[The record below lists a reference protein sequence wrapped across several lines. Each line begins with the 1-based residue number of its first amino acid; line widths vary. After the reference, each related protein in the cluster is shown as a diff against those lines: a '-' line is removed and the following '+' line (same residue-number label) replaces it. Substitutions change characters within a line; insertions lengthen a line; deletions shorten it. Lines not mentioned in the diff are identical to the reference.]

1 MQIIRHGT
9 AGEVWQGQVWRG
21 AVRHGTAGM
30 ARRGPAGH
38 GKVRHGWRGAARLG
52 MARPGTVRLARSG
65 LVWLPTARHDIAQR
79 GSYLPHHK
87 QHHQMTTYTFR
98 NGTRISGVNAQTAGE
113 ELARIQNA
121 HGAITAPLVVDE
133 ARPTDA
139 PLHPAFEWND
149 LVAAE
154 QHRQHQ
160 ARNLIRSVQIIETD
174 DQTSPAYV
182 HIQTTRSYLPTAE
195 VVRRVDLYDDAF
207 RTACSRISEA
217 QYSLEQLKRLAAK
230 NQQPGVETAIIN
242 LTAIQKSLT
251 KLSK

>member
-1 MQIIRHGT
+1 LF
-9 AGEVWQGQVWRG
+9 WL
-21 AVRHGTAGM
+21 
-30 ARRGPAGH
+30 
-38 GKVRHGWRGAARLG
+38 GAARY
-52 MARPGTVRLARSG
+52 
-65 LVWLPTARHDIAQR
+65 DIAQR
-79 GSYLPHHK
+79 GRQLPHHK
-87 QHHQMTTYTFR
+87 QHHQMTNYTFR
-98 NGTRISGVNAQTAGE
+98 NGTRISGVNAQTTGE
-113 ELARIQNA
+113 ELARIQTA

-139 PLHPAFEWND
+139 PLHPAFEWNN

-174 DQTSPAYV
+174 NQMSPAYV
-182 HIQTTRSYLPTAE
+182 HIQTTRSYLPTTE

-230 NQQPGVETAIIN
+230 NQQPSVETAITS
-242 LTAIQKSLT
+242 LTVIQKSLT
-251 KLSK
+251 ELSK

>member
-1 MQIIRHGT
+1 M
-9 AGEVWQGQVWRG
+9 
-21 AVRHGTAGM
+21 
-30 ARRGPAGH
+30 
-38 GKVRHGWRGAARLG
+38 
-52 MARPGTVRLARSG
+52 
-65 LVWLPTARHDIAQR
+65 VWLGRTRFGIVQR
-79 GSYLPHHK
+79 GRQLPHHK

-98 NGTRISGVNAQTAGE
+98 NGTRISGVNAQTTGE

-139 PLHPAFEWND
+139 LLHPAFEWND

-160 ARNLIRSVQIIETD
+160 ARNLIRSVQIIEAD

-195 VVRRVDLYDDAF
+195 VVRRIDLYDDAF
-207 RTACSRISEA
+207 RTACNRISEA

>member
-1 MQIIRHGT
+1 
-9 AGEVWQGQVWRG
+9 
-21 AVRHGTAGM
+21 
-30 ARRGPAGH
+30 
-38 GKVRHGWRGAARLG
+38 
-52 MARPGTVRLARSG
+52 
-65 LVWLPTARHDIAQR
+65 
-79 GSYLPHHK
+79 
-87 QHHQMTTYTFR
+87 MTNYTFR
-98 NGTRISGVNAQTAGE
+98 NGTRISGVNAQTTGE

-139 PLHPAFEWND
+139 PLHPVFEWND

-174 DQTSPAYV
+174 NQISPAYV
-182 HIQTTRSYLPTAE
+182 HIQTTHSYLPTAE

-230 NQQPGVETAIIN
+230 NQQPSVETAITN
-242 LTAIQKSLT
+242 LTAIHKSLT
-251 KLSK
+251 ELSK

>member
-1 MQIIRHGT
+1 M
-9 AGEVWQGQVWRG
+9 
-21 AVRHGTAGM
+21 AGM
-30 ARRGPAGH
+30 ARRGRVRQGPAGLARC
-38 GKVRHGWRGAARLG
+38 GKARRGEA
-52 MARPGTVRLARSG
+52 RLARSG

-79 GSYLPHHK
+79 GRQLPHHK
-87 QHHQMTTYTFR
+87 QHHQMTNYTFR

-139 PLHPAFEWND
+139 LLHLAFEWND

-174 DQTSPAYV
+174 NQMSPAYV
-182 HIQTTRSYLPTAE
+182 HIQTTRSYLPTTE
-195 VVRRVDLYDDAF
+195 VVCRVDLYDDAF

-230 NQQPGVETAIIN
+230 NQQPSVETAITS

-251 KLSK
+251 ELSK